1 MKTRAE
7 VGAGILFWLL
17 VTLATLLP
25 AVAWGA
31 ISMQDAS
38 GHKVR
43 LAAPAQRVVSLA
55 PYLTELLFDLG
66 AGDRLIG
73 TIASSDYPAAAARI
87 PRVGTYDRLDYER
100 IVALRPDLVL
110 LWLSGNGRD
119 ELDHLRHLG
128 LKVFAMEP
136 RHLEGVARSLET
148 LGELVGR
155 AGQGRRHARLYRNR
169 LATLTQRYSNRKPVR
184 VFFQIWS
191 QPLMTVG
198 GPQLIT
204 SVLRRCGGRNIFAD
218 QPQPALAVSTESV
231 IRSRPQAIVTTTGTG
246 PNPFARWRRLK
257 SLPAV
262 RNHHLILLDTETLG
276 RATPR
281 VLEGMR
287 QLCRALDQVR

>member
-1 MKTRAE
+1 MRTRTEA
-7 VGAGILFWLL
+7 GAGLLFWLL
-17 VTLATLLP
+17 VTLAMLSSP
-25 AVAWGA
+25 AARGA
-31 ISMQDAS
+31 IVMQDAS
-38 GHKVR
+38 GQEVQ
-43 LAAPAQRVVSLA
+43 LAGPARRVVSLA

-66 AGDRLIG
+66 AGDRLVG
-73 TIASSDYPAAAARI
+73 TIDPSDYPAAAARI

-119 ELDHLRHLG
+119 ELEHLRHLG

-136 RHLEGVARSLET
+136 RHLDGIARSLER
-148 LGELVGR
+148 LGELVGKTD
-155 AGQGRRHARLYRNR
+155 QGRQEARDYRNR
-169 LATLTQRYSNRKPVR
+169 LAKLTHDYSRRKPVR

-204 SVLRRCGGRNIFAD
+204 SVLKRCGGRNIFAD
-218 QPQPALAVSTESV
+218 QPQPALTVSTEAV
-231 IRSRPQAIVTTTGTG
+231 IRRKPQAIVATAGAG
-246 PNPFARWRRLK
+246 PNPLARWRRLK
-257 SLPAV
+257 GIPAV
-262 RNHHLILLDTETLG
+262 QNQNLILLNTQTLG

-287 QLCRALDQVR
+287 QLCRALDQTR